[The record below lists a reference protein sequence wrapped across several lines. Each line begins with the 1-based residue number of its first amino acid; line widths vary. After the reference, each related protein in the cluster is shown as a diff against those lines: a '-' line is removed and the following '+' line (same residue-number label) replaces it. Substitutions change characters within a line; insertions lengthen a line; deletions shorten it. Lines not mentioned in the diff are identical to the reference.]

1 LKLGVWTTCSI
12 NFNWGEIHPHKDQG
26 DYKHGF
32 CFAIPYGEFTGG
44 ALYFPDLKI
53 TINMKPGMVV
63 AFKSEELL
71 HEVLKYEGQWYS
83 VILFTSQNCFFN
95 GK

>member
-1 LKLGVWTTCSI
+1 VI
-12 NFNWGEIHPHKDQG
+12 
-26 DYKHGF
+26 KHGF
-32 CFAIPYGEFTGG
+32 CFTIPYEEFTGG

-71 HEVLKYEGQWYS
+71 HEGL
-83 VILFTSQNCFFN
+83 L
-95 GK
+95 